1 MKNRSINWK
10 LGRLILVA
18 VSVALFVGSLI
29 GMVRELDRYGTQ
41 KHETLTA
48 TAHVLAASAA
58 DAVAARDRG
67 QILTSLRAIARI
79 PGLRYAAVRDEH
91 GVLLAEMGQAITLRN
106 ERALDLGEGGS
117 ANPFA
122 VLRSQT
128 VRVRVPARV
137 GPDVVGHLELVS
149 DTSDLGMRLVDI
161 LLVGLVAMMVA
172 GAVGLAISIR
182 MQRQITRPL
191 HVLTKTMA
199 SVRTSHDYDAYV
211 PVVSEDEIGEL
222 AKSFNA
228 MIGEIRKRDAR
239 LGRQREQLEQ
249 DVAARTREFVAAKEN
264 AEQAN
269 RAKSE
274 FLATMSHEI
283 RTPMNGMLVMAELLA
298 KSDLPDRQR
307 RYAEVISRSG
317 QSLLAI
323 INDILDFAKV
333 EAGKLELERMPV
345 DLYEVADTVTALFAA
360 RARESGIDLAAII
373 DPDCPRFIMGDPT
386 RLTQIISNLTSNALK
401 FTANGHVLI
410 RLRRELGFT
419 QSIRISVEDTGVGI
433 EKAKLS
439 QIFAA
444 FSQADQSTTRR
455 FGGTGL
461 GLSICKR
468 LVEAMEGEISAES
481 EPGRGAIFRFVI
493 PYALPAEAEYAIPRR
508 PAQHALPLILSGG
521 QKGLRQSL
529 GTLATLSGFA
539 LVDIGP
545 EQARNANAP
554 RGFWIIEAASLK
566 SLGARPANARAVI
579 ALAALG
585 DEDGEICIGRG
596 YADALMRVPLS
607 IKEALALFERLHR
620 GEALSDVKASSLDH
634 GAVLPCFSGARVL
647 VADDSPVNR
656 EVANAALAR
665 FGLVPD
671 LVEDGLQAWRRAQA
685 QDYDL
690 ILMDLSMPEL
700 DGYESTRRIRQ
711 DEIRTGRARR
721 PIVAL
726 TAHVVGADAH
736 AWRDCEMDGVLHKP
750 FTIEQMGETLSRYLA
765 AVPAQPGPAGD
776 VAAPQHDDRDVASEA
791 IPPDPDSPIPHG
803 DEAAPPGILDPD
815 VIGQLREMG
824 QASGSAFLARVVG
837 LYFEHA
843 PAALEKLAIV
853 SKDGDAAASASAA
866 HALKS
871 MSANIGALD
880 FVEMLGAVEGAAKR
894 DGACPDEARLAEI
907 EAALAGVCDALR
919 QTFPELAGDL
929 DAKAR
934 TGAEAVP
941 A

>member
-10 LGRLILVA
+10 LGRLILIA
-18 VSVALFVGSLI
+18 VSVALLVGSLI

-48 TAHVLAASAA
+48 TAHVIAASAA
-58 DAVAARDRG
+58 EAIAAHDRG

-79 PGLRYAAVRDEH
+79 PGLQYVGVRDAQ
-91 GVLLAEMGQAITLRN
+91 GGLLAEMGQAITLRN
-106 ERALDLGEGGS
+106 ERALDLGEGRV

-122 VLRSQT
+122 VLRSQS
-128 VRVRVPARV
+128 VRVRVPVRS

-161 LLVGLVAMMVA
+161 LLVGLVAMILA

-191 HVLTKTMA
+191 HVLTRTMA

-222 AKSFNA
+222 AKSFNT

-360 RARESGIDLAAII
+360 RAREAGVDLAAIV

-401 FTANGHVLI
+401 FTATGHVLI
-410 RLRRELGFT
+410 RLRREQSFT
-419 QSIRISVEDTGVGI
+419 QSLRISIEDTGVGI
-433 EKAKLS
+433 EKGKLT

-444 FSQADQSTTRR
+444 FSQADQSTTRC

-481 EPGRGAIFRFVI
+481 EPGRGSVFRFVI
-493 PYALPAEAEYAIPRR
+493 PVTLPAETEYAIAPR

-521 QKGLRQSL
+521 RKGVRQSL
-529 GTLATLSGFA
+529 GALATLSGFA

-545 EQARNANAP
+545 EQARNNNAP
-554 RGFWIIEAASLK
+554 RGFWIMEAAALK
-566 SLGARPANARAVI
+566 SLGARPANAGAVI
-579 ALAALG
+579 ALAAIG

-596 YADALMRVPLS
+596 YADALMRLPVS

-620 GEALSDVKASSLDH
+620 GDSLSEIKGTGLEQGDA
-634 GAVLPCFSGARVL
+634 LPCFTGSRVL

-656 EVANAALAR
+656 EVASAALAR

-671 LVEDGLQAWRRAQA
+671 LVEDGLQAWRRTQA

-711 DEIRTGRARR
+711 EETRTGKARR
-721 PIVAL
+721 AIVAL

-736 AWRDCEMDGVLHKP
+736 AWRDCDMDGVLHKP
-750 FTIEQMGETLSRYLA
+750 FTIEQLGETLLHYLTPVSTDALPASDEPESPVVAKA
-765 AVPAQPGPAGD
+765 AASVDETTVPGPA
-776 VAAPQHDDRDVASEA
+776 VTHSDDATSSA
-791 IPPDPDSPIPHG
+791 L
-803 DEAAPPGILDPD
+803 LDPD

-824 QASGSAFLARVVG
+824 AGSGSAFLARVVG

-843 PAALEKLAIV
+843 PPALEKLVAV
-853 SKDGDAAASASAA
+853 AQAGDATASASAA

-880 FVEMLGAVEGAAKR
+880 FVEMLAAVEGAAKR
-894 DGACPDEARLAEI
+894 DGLCPDTGTLAEI
-907 EAALAGVCDALR
+907 EAALTAVCDALR
-919 QTFPELAGDL
+919 QTFPECASDL

-934 TGAEAVP
+934 TGAETAV

>member
-1 MKNRSINWK
+1 MQKQSINWK
-10 LGRLILVA
+10 LGRVILVS
-18 VSVALFVGSLI
+18 VGVALLVGSLI
-29 GMVRELDRYGTQ
+29 GMVRELDRYGGQ
-41 KHETLTA
+41 KAETLTA
-48 TAHVLAASAA
+48 TANVLASSVAQGVENGERG
-58 DAVAARDRG
+58 AV
-67 QILTSLRAIARI
+67 LTVLRAIAEI
-79 PGLRYAAVRDEH
+79 PGLQYAAVTDRE
-91 GVLLAEMGQAITLRN
+91 GALLAEMGQAVRLRN
-106 ERALDLGEGGS
+106 ERAVDLAVDDS

-122 VLRSQT
+122 ILRADS
-128 VRVRVPARV
+128 VRVQVPIRSGATS
-137 GPDVVGHLELVS
+137 VGHLELVS
-149 DTSDLGMRLVDI
+149 DIRDLGARIVDV
-161 LLVGLVAMMVA
+161 LLLGLLATALA
-172 GAVGLAISIR
+172 GAIGLAVSMR
-182 MQRQITRPL
+182 MQRQITGPL
-191 HVLTKTMA
+191 QMLTKAMA
-199 SVRTSHDYDAYV
+199 GVRLSHDYDAYV

-222 AKSFNA
+222 AKSFNT

-239 LGRQREQLEQ
+239 LGRQRERLEQ
-249 DVAARTREFVAAKEN
+249 DVAARTREFLAAKES

-269 RAKSE
+269 QAKSE

-298 KSDLPDRQR
+298 KSDLADRQR

-360 RARESGIDLAAII
+360 RASEAGVELAAVV
-373 DPDCPRFIMGDPT
+373 DPDCPRYIIGDLT

-401 FTANGHVLI
+401 FTAKGHVLI
-410 RLRRELGFT
+410 RIRRESP
-419 QSIRISVEDTGVGI
+419 SIQAVRCSVEDTGIGI
-433 EKAKLS
+433 TQDKLA
-439 QIFAA
+439 QIFTA

-455 FGGTGL
+455 YGGTGL

-468 LVEAMEGEISAES
+468 LVEAMGGQIGAES
-481 EPGRGAIFRFVI
+481 EQGRGSVFSFAI
-493 PYALPAEAEYAIPRR
+493 PYTLPEGDAFQIADHAGP
-508 PAQHALPLILSGG
+508 HALPLILAGTTRG
-521 QKGLRQSL
+521 MRHSL
-529 GTLATLSGFA
+529 GAVATLSGFA
-539 LVDIGP
+539 LVDIGL
-545 EQARNANAP
+545 EQAGKANAP
-554 RGFWIIEAASLK
+554 KGFWLIGAGALK
-566 SLGARPANARAVI
+566 ALGARPPGARAVI

-620 GEALSDVKASSLDH
+620 GEALSDVKAGGLEQGD
-634 GAVLPCFSGARVL
+634 GLPCFSGARVL

-656 EVANAALAR
+656 EVASAALAR

-671 LVEDGLQAWRRAQA
+671 LVEDGLQAWRHAQA

-700 DGYESTRRIRQ
+700 DGYESARRIRQ
-711 DEIRTGRARR
+711 DETRTGRARQ

-736 AWRDCEMDGVLHKP
+736 SWRDCEMDGVLHKP

-776 VAAPQHDDRDVASEA
+776 APAPQDDDRDVASEA
-791 IPPDPDSPIPHG
+791 IPPDPDPTIPHG

-824 QASGSAFLARVVG
+824 EASGSAFLARVVG

-843 PAALEKLAIV
+843 PPALEKLVAV
-853 SKDGDAAASASAA
+853 AQAGDAAASAAAA

-894 DGACPDEARLAEI
+894 DGQCPDAGTLAGI
-907 EAALAGVCDALR
+907 EAGLAGVCTALR
-919 QTFPELAGDL
+919 QAFPECAGDL
-929 DAKAR
+929 DAKAQ
-934 TGAEAVP
+934 TAV